1 MTDRQQ
7 LERLMAIVKQ
17 ARDAQ
22 HTYFKNRKT
31 VSAEHAKKLLN
42 DARMKENSHIS
53 REQHVEKWINTEV
66 PAQRKH
72 IGYNHQKKTA

>member
-7 LERLMAIVKQ
+7 VERLMAIVKQ
-17 ARDAQ
+17 SRDAQ

-42 DARMKENSHIS
+42 DARMKENSLDNLIA
-53 REQHVEKWINTEV
+53 QLEKQGYQPN
-66 PAQRKH
+66 KH
-72 IGYNHQKKTA
+72 EGVKDHQGEMF

>member
-22 HTYFKNRKT
+22 HTYFRHRKT
-31 VSAEHAKKLLN
+31 AAPSHSKNLLD
-42 DARMKENSHIS
+42 DARMKENSLDNLIAQLEKQGYRPNKHEGVT
-53 REQHVEKWINTEV
+53 EQTKMF
-66 PAQRKH
+66 
-72 IGYNHQKKTA
+72 